1 MKKLA
6 ASLFALALVSA
17 SAATAQIGAGIHV
30 GDVGVGAQIGNGVGV
45 GAHVGHVGVGVG
57 ARAYGRTC
65 HGGWGWRDHQRYCR
79 RW

>member
-6 ASLFALALVSA
+6 ASMFVLALISA
-17 SAATAQIGAGIHV
+17 TAATAQVGAGIHV
-30 GDVGVGAQIGNGVGV
+30 GGVGVGAHIGDGVGV

-57 ARAYGRTC
+57 AHAGRTC
-65 HGGWGWRDHQRYCR
+65 HGGWGWRNHERYCR